1 LATRPLTPEDFNIFP
16 GLQMLKLEEVRD
28 AVASELEARG
38 IGDPPFYEQIRE
50 GRRDDGPFMIG
61 ALALAKRRRDD
72 GHRSCGGST

>member
-1 LATRPLTPEDFNIFP
+1 
-16 GLQMLKLEEVRD
+16 MLKLEEVRD

-61 ALALAKRRRDD
+61 ALALAKRRESDE
-72 GHRSCGGST
+72 GS